1 MLVAAMNPCP
11 CGNFPD
17 MNKCKC
23 SETARSKYMSKIS
36 GPFLDRMDICI
47 TAEKV
52 SLFDIQSKEEPECS
66 EKIRQRVIT
75 AHEIQK
81 KRFEGLGITFNS
93 QMGNREIEKFCT
105 LGPAQE
111 ALIKEIATKRGMSAR
126 TYFRVLKVARTIADL
141 SGQQNIDEAAI
152 LEAVRF
158 KVAFDGAGTEGK

>member
-1 MLVAAMNPCP
+1 MCWP
-11 CGNFPD
+11 
-17 MNKCKC
+17 
-23 SETARSKYMSKIS
+23 
-36 GPFLDRMDICI
+36 
-47 TAEKV
+47 
-52 SLFDIQSKEEPECS
+52 
-66 EKIRQRVIT
+66 
-75 AHEIQK
+75 EIQK

-158 KVAFDGAGTEGK
+158 KVAFDGAGSDGK